1 MNKENEIKLE
11 KYQQKINL
19 LETKNNDLQ
28 LEIKDLKNKNNP
40 T

>member
-1 MNKENEIKLE
+1 MNKENESKLE
-11 KYQQKINL
+11 RYQQKINL

-28 LEIKDLKNKNNP
+28 LEIKDLKNKNSP